1 MKRVISGLTAIAAVM
16 SLPAA
21 AGPQDAR
28 LWIGLDNSEDGF
40 LLDQNTGDLW
50 MTGICIKQ
58 LQPATNT
65 GDVWTSRTAE
75 LVSVGRMQTM
85 LDQTFTLDLTAS
97 SPQITV
103 LNSDR
108 GGPQSF
114 PAVIIADCDA
124 NSACQSRMDA
134 PAC

>member
-1 MKRVISGLTAIAAVM
+1 MKRVISGLTVLAAAM

-21 AGPQDAR
+21 AGPQDAD
-28 LWIGLDNSEDGF
+28 LWIGLEQSDDGF
-40 LLDQNTGDLW
+40 LLDQTTGDLW
-50 MTGICIKQ
+50 MTGICLKQ

-97 SPQITV
+97 APQVTV
-103 LNSDR
+103 LNADR
-108 GGPQSF
+108 GGAQSF

-124 NSACQSRMDA
+124 DAACRKRMEQ